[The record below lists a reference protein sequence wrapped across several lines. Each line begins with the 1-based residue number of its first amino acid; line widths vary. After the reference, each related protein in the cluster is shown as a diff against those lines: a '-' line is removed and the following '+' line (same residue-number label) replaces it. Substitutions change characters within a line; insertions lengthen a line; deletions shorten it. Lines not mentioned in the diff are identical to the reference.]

1 MFRSASSVQ
10 EVQLEKPR
18 VGITFPRCSRWPSFR
33 RSAEWKCESL
43 GLHRVSR
50 VFPRNDGQKSVTTLQ
65 VYKCS
70 PSGKLKNR
78 TETGKNNVRC
88 HLSAPKFGLTGGVPC
103 FAAEWITKVC
113 SIIFIFFLHR
123 LHLFLH
129 AFGAAA
135 GEITTKPL
143 RQRQTLE
150 CQQES
155 TKPGRVG
162 FFFFFSFAV
171 GCLQR

>member
-1 MFRSASSVQ
+1 MQPLAKFPSKCRVD
-10 EVQLEKPR
+10 VRKPR
-18 VGITFPRCSRWPSFR
+18 LTPGLEGFSSER
-33 RSAEWKCESL
+33 RSEKC
-43 GLHRVSR
+43 G
-50 VFPRNDGQKSVTTLQ
+50 TLQ

-123 LHLFLH
+123 LHLILH

-150 CQQES
+150 CQRES

-162 FFFFFSFAV
+162 FFFFYFTV
-171 GCLQR
+171 GCSQL